1 MPIKEDIQKTRMEIW
16 ESLGEL
22 AESIMLME
30 QPFDYIGIIPE
41 VMSYYY
47 LRYKIYYNELN
58 DSFKHQILKKRILK
72 AKWLLHTQVFKE
84 HKPIQSLFA
93 NYIDTDDVFLTWI
106 KEREANQVHPIMAGY
121 PPYHGKLRTDQI
133 SKQIIKQRMPEF
145 KYHRQ
150 SHFPGLRC
158 FSKPILQDNAI
169 IVGLEKGSV
178 RRAISLYLG
187 LERPCF
193 AFDIACLFSS
203 GQSLYWYNSPEDL
216 AVALNRAID
225 LASLILPEFESRMK
239 KVLSA

>member
-1 MPIKEDIQKTRMEIW
+1 MEIW

-22 AESIMLME
+22 AESIISMDP
-30 QPFDYIGIIPE
+30 PFNDIGIIRE
-41 VMSYYY
+41 VMGY
-47 LRYKIYYNELN
+47 LHFKYKIYEQEIEYP
-58 DSFKHQILKKRILK
+58 FKTIVLKDIIRTS
-72 AKWLLHTQVFKE
+72 KWLLYSQVLKE
-84 HKPIQSLFA
+84 NMPIQSLFEDFV
-93 NYIDTDDVFLTWI
+93 DTDDQFAKWI
-106 KEREANQVHPIMAGY
+106 KKREANQVHPIMAGY
-121 PPYHGKLRTDQI
+121 PPYHGKLKTDQI
-133 SKQIIKQRMPEF
+133 AKQIMKQRMPEF